1 MYMELNTSTMPQI
14 INPKNL
20 TSSMHKRN
28 RRGFSLIEMLIVLG
42 IIALIAGFV
51 VGNLGGIFGGAQ
63 VDTAKT
69 FVESSLE
76 APLMQYKLHTG
87 SYPST
92 AEGISALLSA
102 PTSKATKW
110 RGPYIKQIPED
121 PWGNPYQYRFPG
133 TKNTGSYDLYSW
145 GPDGTESADDIG
157 NWK

>member
-1 MYMELNTSTMPQI
+1 MNMELNTSTMPQV
-14 INPKNL
+14 INQKTP
-20 TSSMHKRN
+20 SSRAWSRV

-51 VGNLGGIFGGAQ
+51 VSDLGGIFGGAQ
-63 VDTAKT
+63 VDAAKA
-69 FVESSLE
+69 FVDTGLE

-92 AEGISALLSA
+92 AEGIAALLTA
-102 PTSKATKW
+102 PSSKASKW
-110 RGPYIKQIPED
+110 RGPYVKQIPND

-133 TKNTGSYDLYSW
+133 VKNPGGYDLYSF
-145 GPDGTESADDIG
+145 GPDGVESADDIG